1 MVMSQISSS
10 QFDEIEDGKK
20 GEILLHAEQY
30 GDWQTAVRYGREVG
44 MSSRQLFGF
53 LQRQN
58 KVKEPKAEKVGKIGG
73 EGPGRELG
81 EEEQV
86 FLQRVRDG
94 DVGLDEASRKVA
106 ALVFEKMLK
115 NPDDVRFGDFFKV
128 EFLKI
133 KQTEVQD
140 KKNAATDMIHAMFG
154 GKLPPKI
161 CPQCGF
167 HLYQPTVVAKP
178 IEAIEGEVV
187 DND

>member
-1 MVMSQISSS
+1 MPQIKSS

-20 GEILLHAEQY
+20 AEILQHAEEY

-58 KVKEPKAEKVGKIGG
+58 KVKEPLVGRKKEKEVP
-73 EGPGRELG
+73 ESRELD
-81 EEEQV
+81 EEEKL
-86 FLQRVRDG
+86 FIERVKAG

-106 ALVFEKMLK
+106 ALVFKKMLE
-115 NPDDVRFGDFFKV
+115 NPSDVRFGDFFKV

-161 CPQCGF
+161 CPKCGH
-167 HLYQPTVVAKP
+167 HLFTESITAVKP
-178 IEAIEGEVV
+178 VEAIEGEIV
-187 DND
+187 DD